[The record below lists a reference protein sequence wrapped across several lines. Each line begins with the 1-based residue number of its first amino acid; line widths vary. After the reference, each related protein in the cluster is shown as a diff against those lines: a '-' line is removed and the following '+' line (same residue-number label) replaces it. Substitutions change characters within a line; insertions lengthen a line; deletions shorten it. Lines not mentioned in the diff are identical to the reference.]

1 MLLTVTLEDDV
12 LLDVTVLLV
21 VVVGRPPSKTT
32 VLLAPG
38 APTTAVKGPYW
49 LSQMPTPRPKK
60 CAEAACDQVTFSW
73 RPQGPKAIAP

>member
-1 MLLTVTLEDDV
+1 MLLTVSLLLDV

-21 VVVGRPPSKTT
+21 VVVGSAPSKTT

-38 APTTAVKGPYW
+38 APTTAVKGPNS

-60 CAEAACDQVTFSW
+60 CAELACDQVTFSS
-73 RPQGPKAIAP
+73 RKEATQL